1 MLHEGS
7 TVVKAIQKAW
17 EASGMPLEFTINVHE
32 VGERNFL
39 GFSKRP
45 AIVSIA
51 FDQRKVQQASAFGKK
66 GDSRNQGQQ
75 AQRPDARQNFN
86 KGQKPRVEVKPKLSP
101 EKDREFVANLQKP
114 QQPREQF
121 KPEGVST
128 PEPEQWTQEMANDIR
143 EWLNETLA
151 HVGIATPFG
160 LQFDRRML
168 TVTFDA
174 NVMPTPDEERQL
186 FIGLSYILMQ
196 FLKKK
201 CKKKLRGHHLVFNS
215 KQSSLSTPAA

>member
-1 MLHEGS
+1 
-7 TVVKAIQKAW
+7 VVKAIQKAW

-39 GFSKRP
+39 GFSKHP

-51 FDQRKVQQASAFGKK
+51 YDPRKVQQTSVLGKK
-66 GDSRNQGQQ
+66 GDTRSQGQSG
-75 AQRPDARQNFN
+75 QRPDARQNFN

-101 EKDREFVANLQKP
+101 EKDRGLAAHLQAP
-114 QQPREQF
+114 QQPRVQV
-121 KPEGVST
+121 KPEGLST
-128 PEPEQWTQEMANDIR
+128 PEPEQWTQEMANDVR
-143 EWLNETLA
+143 EWLKETLV
-151 HVGIATPFG
+151 HVGIATPFN
-160 LQFDRRML
+160 LEFDRRML
-168 TVTFDA
+168 TVTFDTS
-174 NVMPTPDEERQL
+174 VMPTPDEERQL

-215 KQSSLSTPAA
+215 KYTPSSTPAA